1 MAYNPYIHRTGAR
14 AGSAMKMRNEY
25 QIQFGIQYYLIVEGE
40 SDEHFFE
47 NILDCS
53 KCKVMNLEGKAE
65 VKKFIEDQNSANK
78 KGYLGIVDADF
89 EHIDGYE
96 EQVKNVIITDVHDIE
111 MLMFSSNPN
120 MRRIYS
126 ELTENMIINNFE
138 EKHQKSF
145 LDSIIKVAYDIGLLK
160 MVMKRP
166 KYYVNMK
173 DIFYSDIINKEFDS
187 LISYKEIGEITKDM
201 IECHNNKNNDG
212 IRLNITKLI
221 DIENQK
227 EQTFKTTE
235 DMRSTGLIMSL
246 CISIPLM
253 FFPVITLIN
262 ETLSNVEWLGLV
274 LELISIIFFEIV
286 ELYGNNL
293 HEKKRRL
300 IK

>member
-173 DIFYSDIINKEFDS
+173 DIFYSDIINKEFELDIDTLIERVKKKHHTLYEIKKEMENLREKNFDEFQVCCGHDVTNILAISFTSEQNDGLGYGKRRYVDGKEIERLLRAVYDFEHFLCTKLYLS
-187 LISYKEIGEITKDM
+187 LIHI
-201 IECHNNKNNDG
+201 
-212 IRLNITKLI
+212 
-221 DIENQK
+221 
-227 EQTFKTTE
+227 
-235 DMRSTGLIMSL
+235 
-246 CISIPLM
+246 
-253 FFPVITLIN
+253 
-262 ETLSNVEWLGLV
+262 
-274 LELISIIFFEIV
+274 
-286 ELYGNNL
+286 
-293 HEKKRRL
+293 
-300 IK
+300 